1 MRTNKE
7 FVSRIIN
14 DLKANTKDG
23 RISRRHVLHIGKQK
37 AGFLIA
43 QKWDEMTLGK
53 EEDLIT
59 HIDCLEFESLDV
71 KRCDIFEFRRCDSL
85 MRSVKKIPELI
96 FGKNGPAIL
105 QITTVDGQGDYDYI
119 TPREYNRLQSRKYVI
134 RDSKY
139 FYVKDGYLYLPNSTT
154 ELLDISIITLDKKK
168 SEDCSTCED
177 KDKESKCKSIWDY
190 EFVCPERFYDIVARD
205 TLQELAS
212 VWRTSPKDEKPNM
225 NENEK

>member
-85 MRSVKKIPELI
+85 MRSTKKIPELV

-139 FYVKDGYLYLPNSTT
+139 FYVKDGHLYLPNSTT

-168 SEDCSTCED
+168 SEDCSTCGG
-177 KDKESKCKSIWDY
+177 KDKGSKCKSIWDY
-190 EFVCPERFYDIVARD
+190 EFVCPDRFYDIVVRD

-212 VWRTSPKDEKPNM
+212 VWRTSLKDEKPNM